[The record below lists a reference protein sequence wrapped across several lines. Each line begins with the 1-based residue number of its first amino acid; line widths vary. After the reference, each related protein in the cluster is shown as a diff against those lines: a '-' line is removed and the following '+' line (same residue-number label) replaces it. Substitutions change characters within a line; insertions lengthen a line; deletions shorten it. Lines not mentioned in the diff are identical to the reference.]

1 MELSI
6 TQEDAGHT
14 AEGLPLFI
22 FALCNRH
29 GMEVR
34 ISTLGA
40 AICKLH
46 APDRNGR
53 LANVIHA
60 EAPDCGIHL
69 LPAPGHALHRLPWHA
84 VPLVEDAS
92 VGLRLVSPGPHA
104 VVATSVLDEA
114 NGLSLH
120 CQAPAAAPASISLR
134 LALNMAGEGDIQRQ
148 LLTVNAARVVPAG
161 RHEQDCAGTLWD
173 FHLARALSE
182 LPGQARYLFDKR
194 TSADPALRLL
204 DPASGRLLEVV
215 TDAESLRLGIGD
227 PSTWLW
233 LEPVMAASGGKLS
246 LRFGSQSQAGGRA

>member
-40 AICKLH
+40 AIAKLH
-46 APDRNGR
+46 APDANGR

-69 LPAPGHALHRLPWHA
+69 LPAPGRALHRLPWHA
-84 VPLVEDAS
+84 IPLVEDAS
-92 VGLRLVSPGPHA
+92 VGLRLVSPGPQA
-104 VVATSVLDEA
+104 VVATYVLDEA

-120 CQAPAAAPASISLR
+120 CQAPAAAQASISLR
-134 LALNMAGEGDIQRQ
+134 LAVNMAGEGDVRGQ
-148 LLTVNAARVVPAG
+148 LLTIAAPRVAPIGEHERNVAG
-161 RHEQDCAGTLWD
+161 SAWDCQAPRPLAG
-173 FHLARALSE
+173 
-182 LPGQARYLFDKR
+182 LPGPARYLLQQGKG
-194 TSADPALRLL
+194 SEPALRLL
-204 DPASGRLLEVV
+204 DPASGRMLEA
-215 TDAESLRLGIGD
+215 TSDGPGLRLGVAGP
-227 PSTWLW
+227 PSCLW
-233 LEPVMAASGGKLS
+233 LELLMAAAGGKLG
-246 LRFGSQSQAGGRA
+246 LRLAARS

>member
-29 GMEVR
+29 GIEIR
-34 ISTLGA
+34 ITTLGA
-40 AICKLH
+40 AIAKLH

-60 EAPDCGIHL
+60 EAPDCGIDL
-69 LPAPGHALHRLPWHA
+69 LPEPGRALHRLPWHA

-104 VVATSVLDEA
+104 IVATYVLDEA

-134 LALNMAGEGDIQRQ
+134 LALNMAGEGDLQRQ
-148 LLTVNAARVVPAG
+148 LLTVNAARVGPAG
-161 RHEQDCAGTLWD
+161 RNEQDCAGTGWD
-173 FHLARALSE
+173 FQLARPLSC
-182 LPGQARYLFDKR
+182 LPGQARYLLDKR
-194 TSADPALRLL
+194 PGGEFALRLY
-204 DPASGRLLEVV
+204 DPASGRLLEVA
-215 TDAESLRLGIGD
+215 TDADSLGLGIGD
-227 PSTWLW
+227 PPSYLW
-233 LEPVMAASGGKLS
+233 LEPVMAASGGNFS
-246 LRFGSQSQAGGRA
+246 LHFGSRS